1 MNKSTTTSP
10 RRIQTLLLC
19 TATAIWM
26 SSTACNALRPKL
38 VVISADQT
46 ETFLKSN
53 QVFHANI
60 DGVFM
65 PLAKYQRYRRAVAD
79 RIEELQK

>member
-1 MNKSTTTSP
+1 MNKSTATSP

-26 SSTACNALRPKL
+26 SSTACNAPRL

-46 ETFLKSN
+46 ETFVKSN
-53 QVFHANI
+53 QVLHVPT

-65 PLAKYQRYRRAVAD
+65 PMAKYQRYRKAVAD

>member
-1 MNKSTTTSP
+1 MKKSIAISP
-10 RRIQTLLLC
+10 RKIRALLLF
-19 TATAIWM
+19 TAAATSMIWNGCSGPRVVVM
-26 SSTACNALRPKL
+26 SS
-38 VVISADQT
+38 DQT
-46 ETFLKSN
+46 ETFMKSN
-53 QVFHANI
+53 QVLRAPM

>member
-1 MNKSTTTSP
+1 
-10 RRIQTLLLC
+10 
-19 TATAIWM
+19 
-26 SSTACNALRPKL
+26 
-38 VVISADQT
+38 VISADQT
-46 ETFLKSN
+46 ETFVKSN
-53 QVFHANI
+53 QVLRANS